1 MRGGSIAIHTDRR
14 PRPAH
19 QLRSALF
26 VDFDNIYLAL
36 RDQDDEAAE
45 RFRSNPS
52 LWVGWLERQ
61 MSDDYRELTGGAT
74 NRRILIRRCY
84 ANPHTI
90 GAHRPHFVRAGF
102 EVIDTPPL
110 TSQGKTSADIH
121 MVIDM
126 LDAMNH
132 PTRFDEFIICS
143 GDADFTPVL
152 LRLRKHDRRTVVLA
166 VGPASGAYT
175 AACDLTLVEDDFF
188 DQALLPD
195 FQRRSAARKAKPPSQ
210 AQPLENRQK
219 ILEAIEE
226 RLYEEVSLR
235 GGVEAHNLIGIF
247 KDFPEFSRG
256 QNWLEYYS
264 LRSMTEAVVNA
275 RDRLAIVDDDQ
286 WWVGPVTEAERRGT
300 ATESDEDDATDGP
313 SSADDDEVADLVWDL
328 VEKSDRPISLAAI
341 GQQLMDE
348 VGDWVK
354 ERWQKVGSLKAYL
367 EILDLGELK
376 IAAVGPGWLYDP
388 ERHEAPKDSGG
399 PQSRVE
405 DLPEIGRK
413 ICNLIELPPL
423 NTSDYGILLRELERE
438 VNENGYHISQ
448 TSKAVRDRLN
458 GKGVRIARSQV
469 SFILKGLAYSGFRFV
484 QGEVSAQEVG
494 EQLVSNTLHLLGR
507 IQVVL
512 EPGEQEDLNDW
523 LTSEIPEMA

>member
-1 MRGGSIAIHTDRR
+1 MSGGSLAIRSDRR
-14 PRPAH
+14 PRPTD

-26 VDFDNIYLAL
+26 VDFDNIYIAL

-45 RFRSNPS
+45 RFRSNPAS
-52 LWVGWLERQ
+52 WLGWLENQ
-61 MSDDYRELTGGAT
+61 LPEEYRALTGGAT

-84 ANPHTI
+84 ANPKSI
-90 GAHRPHFVRAGF
+90 GPYRPHFVRAGF

-126 LDAMNH
+126 LDALNH

-152 LRLRKHDRRTVVLA
+152 LRLRKFDRRTVVLA

-175 AACDLTLVEDDFF
+175 AACDLTISEDDFF
-188 DQALLPD
+188 DDALLPD
-195 FQRRSAARKAKPPSQ
+195 FKGRQTPRKTKQ
-210 AQPLENRQK
+210 TGQVQQIENRQQV
-219 ILEAIEE
+219 LEKLED

-235 GGVEAHNLIGIF
+235 GGVEAHNLIGIY

-256 QNWLEYYS
+256 QNWLEFYS
-264 LRSMTEAVVNA
+264 LRAMTEAVVAA

-286 WWVGPVTEAERRGT
+286 WWVGPVTEAERRGNG
-300 ATESDEDDATDGP
+300 DDNEPVETP
-313 SSADDDEVADLVWDL
+313 TNADDEEVADLVWDL
-328 VEKSDRPISLAAI
+328 VDKSDRPISLAAI

-348 VGDWVK
+348 VGEWVK

-367 EILDLGELK
+367 EILDLGDLE
-376 IAAVGPGWLYDP
+376 IAAIGPGWLYDP
-388 ERHEAPKDSGG
+388 ERHDAPQDSGG
-399 PQSRVE
+399 QQSRIE

-413 ICNLIELPPL
+413 VCNLIDLPPL
-423 NTSDYGILLRELERE
+423 SNADYGILLRELERE

-484 QGEVSAQEVG
+484 QGEVSAGEVG
-494 EQLVSNTLHLLGR
+494 EQLVANTLHLLGR
-507 IQVVL
+507 IQVTL
-512 EPGEQEDLNDW
+512 EPDEKDELTDW
-523 LTSEIPEMA
+523 LTSEIPDSE

>member
-1 MRGGSIAIHTDRR
+1 MRGGPLAIRSDRR

-19 QLRSALF
+19 QLRAALF
-26 VDFDNIYLAL
+26 VDFDNIFIAL

-52 LWVGWLERQ
+52 QWVGWLESQ
-61 MSDDYRELTGGAT
+61 LPEQYQELTGGAT
-74 NRRILIRRCY
+74 SRRILIRRCY
-84 ANPHTI
+84 ANPKTI
-90 GAHRPHFVRAGF
+90 GAYRPHFVRAGF

-126 LDAMNH
+126 LDALNH

-152 LRLRKHDRRTVVLA
+152 LRLRKYDRRTVVLA

-175 AACDLTLVEDDFF
+175 AACDLTVSEDDFF

-195 FQRRSAARKAKPPSQ
+195 FQRGHTPRKARQ
-210 AQPLENRQK
+210 TGQVQQIENRQK
-219 ILEAIEE
+219 ILEDIED

-235 GGVEAHNLIGIF
+235 GGVEAHNLIGIY

-256 QNWLEYYS
+256 QNWLEFYS
-264 LRSMTEAVVNA
+264 LRALTEAVVAA

-286 WWVGPVTEAERRGT
+286 WWVGPVTEAERRG
-300 ATESDEDDATDGP
+300 G
-313 SSADDDEVADLVWDL
+313 SADDDSGDGEAPTSADDEEVADLVWDL

-348 VGDWVK
+348 VGEWVK

-367 EILDLGELK
+367 EILDLGDLE
-376 IAAVGPGWLYDP
+376 IAAIGPGWLFDP
-388 ERHEAPKDSGG
+388 ERHDAPKDSGG
-399 PQSRVE
+399 PQSRIE

-413 ICNLIELPPL
+413 VCNLIDLPPL
-423 NTSDYGILLRELERE
+423 SSADYGVLLRELERE
-438 VNENGYHISQ
+438 VNDNGYHISQ

-484 QGEVSAQEVG
+484 QGEVSAKEVG
-494 EQLVSNTLHLLGR
+494 EQLVANTLHLLGR

-512 EPGEQEDLNDW
+512 EPDEKDELTDW
-523 LTSEIPEMA
+523 LASEIPEVD